1 VTSCR
6 IKFVTRTASQQK
18 KELRKQRE
26 NFRRKAEEEWR
37 LNRYYRR
44 KVKVRSELSSKWQS
58 VEQ

>member
-1 VTSCR
+1 LSNKIRYENCVPE
-6 IKFVTRTASQQK
+6 K
-18 KELRKQRE
+18 KKLRKQRE
-26 NFRRKAEEEWR
+26 NFRRKVGEEWR